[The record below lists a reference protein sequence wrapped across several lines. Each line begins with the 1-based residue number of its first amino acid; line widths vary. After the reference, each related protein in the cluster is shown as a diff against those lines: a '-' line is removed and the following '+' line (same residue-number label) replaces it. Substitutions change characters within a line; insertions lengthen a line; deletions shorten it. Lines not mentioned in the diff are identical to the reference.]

1 MINVLVVDDSAVIR
15 DFLTRILS
23 SDPDIRVMGQAGS
36 GKEALEFI
44 RHQKPDVITMDVEMP
59 EMDGLEATRLIMEFI
74 PVPIVVVS
82 ANWEPLNVDV
92 TFKAVEAGAV
102 SLVTKPSGMGSPAF
116 EAQARELVDVV
127 KNASMARVHRLRS
140 RPLADNTSGITP
152 LSAKQNRKST
162 ARIKIVGIGASTGGP
177 PVVKELLDSLPG
189 DFPFPVMVVQHIS
202 RGFTRGFVDW
212 LNDSCPLRVCEA
224 GRGEYIQAGRV
235 YVAPEDF
242 QMGVTGSGFISLRD
256 DPPEHSVRPSASYLF
271 RSLARFYKDSAVG
284 ILLTGM
290 GVDGAFELKL
300 MREAGGITFAQDRE
314 TSVVHGMPG
323 QAIRLGGALHVMTPR
338 GISGSLID
346 LAANSSKQV

>member
-1 MINVLVVDDSAVIR
+1 MINVLVVDDSAVVR
-15 DFLTRILS
+15 DFLAYILN
-23 SDPDIRVMGQAGS
+23 SDPEIRVMGQAGN
-36 GKEALEFI
+36 GVEALDFI
-44 RHQKPDVITMDVEMP
+44 RHQNPDVITMDVEMP
-59 EMDGLEATRLIMEFI
+59 EMGGLEATRRIMEFM
-74 PVPIVVVS
+74 PVPIVIVS
-82 ANWEPLNVDV
+82 ANWEPVNVDV

-102 SLVTKPSGMGSPAF
+102 SLVTKPSGMSSPAF
-116 EAQARELVDVV
+116 QAQARELVNVV

-140 RPLADNTSGITP
+140 RSLPDNLDGRAS
-152 LSAKQNRKST
+152 LLAKQGRKSA
-162 ARIKIVGIGASTGGP
+162 ARIKIVAIGASTGGP

-212 LNDSCPLRVCEA
+212 LNEGCPLRVCEA
-224 GRGEYIQAGRV
+224 ARGEYIQAGRV

-300 MREAGGITFAQDRE
+300 IREAGGITFAQDRE

-323 QAIRLGGALHVMTPR
+323 EAIRLGGAVHVMNPR
-338 GISGSLID
+338 GISGILAD
-346 LAANSSKQV
+346 LAVNSSKQH